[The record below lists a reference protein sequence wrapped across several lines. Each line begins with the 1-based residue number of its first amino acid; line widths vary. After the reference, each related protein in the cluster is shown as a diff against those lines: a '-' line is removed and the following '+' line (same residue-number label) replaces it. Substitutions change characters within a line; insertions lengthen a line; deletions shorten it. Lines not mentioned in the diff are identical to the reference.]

1 LAGFGSTLAN
11 YQSIPQTLSWMP
23 LCSGKR
29 YFGKITLLKSAGYN
43 EVFPAERWAHVCI
56 RMEDGTEM
64 VSEPHDAAR
73 KRITCWPILSNYKT
87 VI

>member
-1 LAGFGSTLAN
+1 
-11 YQSIPQTLSWMP
+11 
-23 LCSGKR
+23 
-29 YFGKITLLKSAGYN
+29 LKSAGYN